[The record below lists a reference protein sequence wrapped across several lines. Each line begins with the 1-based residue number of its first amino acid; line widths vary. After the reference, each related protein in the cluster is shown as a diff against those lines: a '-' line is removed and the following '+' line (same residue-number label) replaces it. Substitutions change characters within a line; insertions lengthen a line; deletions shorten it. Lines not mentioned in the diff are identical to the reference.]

1 MRAVRAGGTAALAAA
16 VTLVAASAATAAVP
30 ATCPGPDDPALGPV
44 QTFSGSFDAG
54 LENSFVQIPFTVPPG
69 STGVRVRY
77 CYDQPDVP
85 LPSGLNNNT
94 LDLGIYEP
102 LHPGNT
108 IRGTDELRGW
118 SGGSVR
124 DVSVAVNGFSDE
136 ATYAA
141 ERKGYVS
148 GRTTRAYEPGPIPQ
162 GEWAV
167 ELGLASIA
175 TVAEL
180 NLDNRVDWRV
190 DVQTT
195 SSPSFADDP
204 YAPVAYDPAPA
215 IDEPGWYAGDFH
227 VHGEHEPGNAL
238 MRETFDYAFAPAA
251 DGGAGLDFITLV
263 DHNNTVAFGE
273 VGRFQADYPG
283 KLVARG
289 TEVTTYRGHL
299 QAQAAGTQVDF
310 RTAPIYTRAADG
322 TLTQVRGDRPASAI
336 FDEVHTAGGYTQIN
350 HPTIF
355 PSLLP
360 FVSVLCRGCPWD
372 YGAAATDYTKVDAIE
387 VHTGPPGLDE
397 PPRPGPNPFTP
408 LAVAFWDQAI
418 DDGGPN
424 RNRIAAVGSSDSHQ
438 AGQQGTGLDALL
450 SSPIGE
456 GTTVVH
462 AQELSE
468 QGVQEAVEAGHTY
481 VKPFG
486 TTGPDV
492 RLEATE
498 AGSDDPP
505 AIIGDSL
512 ESATG
517 FSATLNL
524 AVSNLNQARA
534 ARPGLYTVIV
544 YRNTV
549 PVLVL
554 PLPLTSDSFR
564 FQLPSLGYARYR
576 LQVQREAGLETISS
590 PVYIDAPGGGTDP
603 PPPPDPPATCAEAP
617 PLELTRGADAFDGT
631 DASDRV
637 HGNAGDDRLRG
648 GAGDD
653 CLAGNRGR
661 DRLRGGSGADR
672 LVGGRGADRLRA
684 RDGEADSVRCGRSRR
699 DRARVD
705 RGLDR
710 VSGCERIRRH
720 P

>member
-1 MRAVRAGGTAALAAA
+1 M
-16 VTLVAASAATAAVP
+16 TLVAASSGSAAVP

-54 LENSFVQIPFTVPPG
+54 LENSFVQIPFTVPAG

-85 LPSGLNNNT
+85 LPNGLNGNT
-94 LDLGIYEP
+94 LDLGVYEP

-108 IRGTDELRGW
+108 ILGSDELRGW
-118 SGGSVR
+118 SGGAIR
-124 DVSVAVNGFSDE
+124 DVTIAVNGFSDE
-136 ATYAA
+136 ATYEAA
-141 ERKGYVS
+141 RKGYVS

-251 DGGAGLDFITLV
+251 EGGAGLDFVTLV

-283 KLVARG
+283 KLIARG

-322 TLTQVRGDRPASAI
+322 ALTQVRAGRPASAI
-336 FDEVHTAGGYTQIN
+336 FDDVHAAGGYTQIN

-360 FVSVLCRGCPWD
+360 FVSAFCRGCPWD
-372 YGAAATDYTKVDAIE
+372 YRTAEPPTTRRWTRSRSTTGPTRARRAAA
-387 VHTGPPGLDE
+387 
-397 PPRPGPNPFTP
+397 PGPNPFTP
-408 LAVAFWDQAI
+408 LAVLFWDEAI
-418 DDGGPN
+418 DDGGTN

-438 AGQQGTGLDALL
+438 AGDQGTGVDALL

-462 AQELSE
+462 AEELSE
-468 QGVQEAVEAGHTY
+468 HGVQEAVEAGHTY

-498 AGSDDPP
+498 AGSDGPP

-517 FSATLNL
+517 FSATLDRHG
-524 AVSNLNQARA
+524 ARTSTRRA
-534 ARPGLYTVIV
+534 PPAPACTRSIV
-544 YRNTV
+544 YRDTSAGPGPPAAPHRRLV
-549 PVLVL
+549 PSSSCRASA
-554 PLPLTSDSFR
+554 TRGTGSRS
-564 FQLPSLGYARYR
+564 SARR
-576 LQVQREAGLETISS
+576 ARGDDLEPGLHR
-590 PVYIDAPGGGTDP
+590 
-603 PPPPDPPATCAEAP
+603 PDPAGR
-617 PLELTRGADAFDGT
+617 TRRRRPT
-631 DASDRV
+631 R
-637 HGNAGDDRLRG
+637 RR
-648 GAGDD
+648 
-653 CLAGNRGR
+653 
-661 DRLRGGSGADR
+661 
-672 LVGGRGADRLRA
+672 RA
-684 RDGEADSVRCGRSRR
+684 RRPRRS
-699 DRARVD
+699 
-705 RGLDR
+705 
-710 VSGCERIRRH
+710 S
-720 P
+720 